1 MTKKLNLR
9 WNFFLT
15 WAHLRG
21 SVYCYGPNFFCKVSF
36 QKHLIDSTS
45 DETVPLLL
53 CIQMCQYISC
63 TFLAIG
69 VREVFCLQ
77 TSKTAFVLGLA
88 MRLRIHAVHADDPHM
103 RICASRCACK
113 NLDVDQPHIEQK
125 RVLQIHVV

>member
-9 WNFFLT
+9 WNFILT
-15 WAHLRG
+15 WAHLKG
-21 SVYCYGPNFFCKVSF
+21 SVYCHSAMVQIFCKVSF
-36 QKHLIDSTS
+36 QKHPIDSTS

-77 TSKTAFVLGLA
+77 TSKTAFV
-88 MRLRIHAVHADDPHM
+88 
-103 RICASRCACK
+103 CTCK
-113 NLDVDQPHIEQK
+113 
-125 RVLQIHVV
+125 